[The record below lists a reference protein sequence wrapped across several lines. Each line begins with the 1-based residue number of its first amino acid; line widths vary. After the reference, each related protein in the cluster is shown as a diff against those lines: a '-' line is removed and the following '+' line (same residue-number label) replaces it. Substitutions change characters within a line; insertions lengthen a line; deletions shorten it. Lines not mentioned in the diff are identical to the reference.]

1 VSELERV
8 GRLPVFVDEEQWSR
22 AFHAARDEVSVLE
35 GQGLL
40 LPQTRESRTLIAHR
54 IATAALRAAAQ
65 VDEGDIG
72 ELPGVTVSHVDEIAN
87 HTDTVTPPIAPP
99 YWQDMMTD

>member
-22 AFHAARDEVSVLE
+22 AFDAAYHELKTVVHSQLYGGDPLGSDPNVLKA
-35 GQGLL
+35 LS
-40 LPQTRESRTLIAHR
+40 TR

-65 VDEGDIG
+65 DAEGDIG
-72 ELPGVTVSHVDEIAN
+72 ELPGVTVSHVDG
-87 HTDTVTPPIAPP
+87 DS
-99 YWQDMMTD
+99 